1 MKKAQL
7 GYRVSLITLI
17 LLAIGGCRFNETD
30 DDDLALDD
38 LSGGSEPEN
47 AAPSIWGEPGSLTL
61 VGGWYSFRPEASDN
75 DGDALEFSVENKPD
89 WAEFDSLSGT
99 LQGVPRA
106 EDVGIAGNIV
116 ISVTD
121 RNSVVSL
128 PSFAIVVKQVQV
140 ADDGSDNGD
149 VGEETPPASSSP
161 PVIYGEPNTSAV
173 VDSVYSFQ
181 PEAEDEDGD
190 DLSFSIVNKPSWASF
205 DTTTG
210 ALEGRPAANDVGTTD
225 PIEVSVSDGSS
236 ISALAGFTI
245 TVEQAGPVSF
255 TIAWQPPTENEDG
268 TALTDL
274 AGYRI
279 YYGTSSG
286 KYSEEV
292 RLDSPGLTS
301 YVIDNLAPGTYF
313 LVMTSVNS
321 RDMESKAT
329 PELKFEVGT

>member
-7 GYRVSLITLI
+7 AYRVSLITLI

-30 DDDLALDD
+30 DGEPIPDDATGD
-38 LSGGSEPEN
+38 SGMRN
-47 AAPSIWGEPGSLTL
+47 AAPSIWGEPASISL
-61 VGGWYSFRPEASDN
+61 VGDWYTFRPEASDN
-75 DGDALEFSVENKPD
+75 DGDALEFSVVNKPD

-99 LQGVPRA
+99 LQGLPRA
-106 EDVGIAGNIV
+106 EDIGVAGNIV

-128 PSFAIVVKQVQV
+128 PSFAVVVKQVQV
-140 ADDGSDNGD
+140 ADDD
-149 VGEETPPASSSP
+149 GEDSIPGSSP
-161 PVIYGEPNTSAV
+161 PVIYGEPNASAV
-173 VDSVYSFQ
+173 VGSVYSFQ
-181 PEAEDEDGD
+181 PEAEDADGD
-190 DLSFSIVNKPSWASF
+190 ELSFSIVNKPSWASF

-210 ALEGRPAANDVGTTD
+210 ALEGRPAERDVGTSD
-225 PIEVSVSDGSS
+225 PIEVSVSDGGS
-236 ISALAGFTI
+236 ISALDGFTI
-245 TVEQAGPVSF
+245 AVEQAGPVSF
-255 TIAWQPPTENEDG
+255 TIAWQPPMENEDG
-268 TALTDL
+268 TPLTDL

-313 LVMTSVNS
+313 LVMTSINS
-321 RDMESKAT
+321 RDLESKPT
-329 PELKFEVGT
+329 PELKFEIGT

>member
-7 GYRVSLITLI
+7 AYRVSLITLV
-17 LLAIGGCRFNETD
+17 LLAIGGCRFNDSD
-30 DDDLALDD
+30 DDDLPLDD
-38 LSGGSEPEN
+38 AGGGTGTLN
-47 AAPSIWGEPGSLTL
+47 AAPSIWGEPASVTL

-75 DGDALEFSVENKPD
+75 DGDALEFSIANKPD

-99 LQGVPRA
+99 MQGVPRA

-128 PSFAIVVKQVQV
+128 PSFAVAVKQVQV
-140 ADDGSDNGD
+140 ADDEDEDS
-149 VGEETPPASSSP
+149 TPGSSP

-173 VDSVYSFQ
+173 VNSVYSFQ

-190 DLSFSIVNKPSWASF
+190 ELSFSIVNKPSWASF

-210 ALEGRPAANDVGTTD
+210 ALEGVPTEKDVGTTD
-225 PIEVSVSDGSS
+225 SIELSASDGSS
-236 ISALAGFTI
+236 IAALAGFTI
-245 TVEQAGPVSF
+245 TVEQAGPMSF
-255 TIAWQPPTENEDG
+255 TVAWQPPTENEDG
-268 TALTDL
+268 TPLTDL

-279 YYGTSSG
+279 YYGTTSG
-286 KYSEEV
+286 KYSDEV
-292 RLDSPGLTS
+292 LLNSPGLTS

-313 LVMTSVNS
+313 LVMTSINS
-321 RDMESKAT
+321 RDMESKPT
-329 PELKFEVGT
+329 PELKFEIGT

>member
-17 LLAIGGCRFNETD
+17 LLAIAGCRFNESD

-38 LSGGSEPEN
+38 LSGVSDPQN
-47 AAPSIWGEPGSLTL
+47 AAPSIWGDPESLTL

-99 LQGVPRA
+99 LQGIPGA
-106 EDVGIAGNIV
+106 EDAGIAGNIV

-128 PSFAIVVKQVQV
+128 PSFAIVVKQVQG
-140 ADDGSDNGD
+140 ADDGSGD
-149 VGEETPPASSSP
+149 DRPPASSSP

-181 PEAEDEDGD
+181 AEAEDEDGD

-210 ALEGRPAANDVGTTD
+210 ALEGRPAAKDVGTTD

-236 ISALAGFTI
+236 ISALDGFTI
-245 TVEQAGPVSF
+245 TVEQAGPLSF
-255 TIAWQPPTENEDG
+255 SIAWQPPTENEDG
-268 TALTDL
+268 TPLTDL

-286 KYSEEV
+286 KHPEEV

-321 RDMESKAT
+321 RDMESKPT
-329 PELKFEVGT
+329 PELKFEIGT

>member
-7 GYRVSLITLI
+7 AYRVSLITLI

-30 DDDLALDD
+30 DDE
-38 LSGGSEPEN
+38 LSIDEATGDSATRN
-47 AAPSIWGEPGSLTL
+47 AAPSIWGKPAPISL
-61 VGGWYSFRPEASDN
+61 VGDWYSFKPEASDN
-75 DGDALEFSVENKPD
+75 DGDALEFSVVNKPD

-106 EDVGIAGNIV
+106 EDIGIAGNIV

-128 PSFAIVVKQVQV
+128 PSFAIVVRQVQV
-140 ADDGSDNGD
+140 ADDDSEDNIPG
-149 VGEETPPASSSP
+149 SSP
-161 PVIYGEPNTSAV
+161 PVIYGEPNKSAV
-173 VDSVYSFQ
+173 VGSVYSFQ
-181 PEAEDEDGD
+181 PEAEDDDGD
-190 DLSFSIVNKPSWASF
+190 ELSFSIVNKPSWASF

-210 ALEGRPAANDVGTTD
+210 ALEGRPAEKDVGTSD
-225 PIEVSVSDGSS
+225 PIEVSVSDGGS
-236 ISALAGFTI
+236 ISALDGFTI

-255 TIAWQPPTENEDG
+255 TIAWRPPTENEDG
-268 TALTDL
+268 TPLTDL

-321 RDMESKAT
+321 RGMESKPT
-329 PELKFEVGT
+329 PELKFEIGT